1 MERLDMLHYT
11 TAHARTLLLAYRH
24 QEEFL
29 NNAPDNLADVDQYIV
44 HQAWNRLVA
53 WTGLS
58 VDGKSKRSK
67 GADVNYEA
75 VSLLD
80 KIMFDESSRA
90 GVAGNHQW
98 GLDVGPHEMGWN
110 PQFTGP
116 NVTVGKRR
124 EGNDDEEVL
133 KGKGYNHEAEEVERK
148 KAKLTE
154 PSHKQQKRKAKD
166 SNMVKAVKKRK
177 KQ

>member
-1 MERLDMLHYT
+1 MSWFVFLWMENPKDQKELMSIM
-11 TAHARTLLLAYRH
+11 RH
-24 QEEFL
+24 KAE
-29 NNAPDNLADVDQYIV
+29 
-44 HQAWNRLVA
+44 
-53 WTGLS
+53 
-58 VDGKSKRSK
+58 
-67 GADVNYEA
+67 
-75 VSLLD
+75 
-80 KIMFDESSRA
+80 
-90 GVAGNHQW
+90 VAGNHQW

-124 EGNDDEEVL
+124 EGNDDNEVV
-133 KGKGYNHEAEEVERK
+133 KRKEYNHKAEEVERE

-154 PSHKQQKRKAKD
+154 LSHKQQKRKAKD

>member
-1 MERLDMLHYT
+1 MPLTIWLM
-11 TAHARTLLLAYRH
+11 
-24 QEEFL
+24 
-29 NNAPDNLADVDQYIV
+29 
-44 HQAWNRLVA
+44 
-53 WTGLS
+53 WTSLS

-75 VSLLD
+75 GFIPAV
-80 KIMFDESSRA
+80 A
-90 GVAGNHQW
+90 GVAGYHQW

-124 EGNDDEEVL
+124 EGNDDNEVV
-133 KGKGYNHEAEEVERK
+133 KGKGYNHEAEEVERE

-154 PSHKQQKRKAKD
+154 LTQKQQKRKAKD